1 MSDLERTPT
10 VDTPLTE
17 PEIEMMLRGFLRHDR
32 LFAEALRAGISV
44 DHFATNPLE
53 RRFFVL
59 LGSMTRLRETHGTLT
74 KTMLVHDI
82 AGMVVNG
89 AANLSIQE
97 LTQLIGDT
105 ETGAIGLIEEA
116 FDTPQLDDAKE
127 SAERNYAE
135 SILRRFLNSRLIRAS
150 LQDLLNK
157 THGDTA
163 PINIDKV
170 LDSFHQKSQRVRH
183 VGSKIENAAALPAFN
198 DSSITLPPPPDPTNI
213 PWLDAFIGGIRP
225 GDLLGVL
232 APFGGGKTTML
243 ISATV
248 RIAENYHLTGQNKMA
263 VFIGFEDGADKTK
276 HLCWSAATHI
286 ERRLFSFDETA
297 KFWEHFSTSANLKP
311 YELELPENQNG
322 KVMLGEKERWE
333 QAAEWYNKNFVY
345 LDFAHSHGNRSLGG
359 GGPAE
364 LAEALHKLQEERK
377 MEIGFIAIDYAGLM
391 IERMIASESVLATA
405 KMQESM
411 WRFIKTLPD
420 QLRRFVADE
429 FNASVLIA
437 HQLAPGDIRTYPPTK
452 FIHHHDSQGGKSFAE
467 NLHACFCL
475 GVRDVDTKVCTLNWS
490 KIRAFMPPSTTALV
504 KIHDHYVDVNLVT
517 DKYRVCSG
525 TRKILD
531 KRDQYPA
538 IDGILSE
545 PRIKP
550 DDIDTFT
557 NNFM

>member
-1 MSDLERTPT
+1 MSDMERNPL
-10 VDTPLTE
+10 VDAPLTE
-17 PEIEMMLRGFLRHDR
+17 PEIEMMLRGFLRHER
-32 LFAEALRAGISV
+32 LFTESLRAGMSA
-44 DHFATNPLE
+44 DHFATHPTE
-53 RRFFVL
+53 RRFYVL
-59 LGSMTRLRETHGTLT
+59 LGSMQRLHEQHGTLT
-74 KTMLVHDI
+74 KTMLIHDI
-82 AGMVVNG
+82 AGMVVNNT
-89 AANLSIQE
+89 ASLSLQE
-97 LTQLIGDT
+97 LTLLIGDT
-105 ETGAIGLIEEA
+105 ETNTVGLIEEA
-116 FDTPQLDDAKE
+116 FESPKLDEEKE
-127 SAERNYAE
+127 NAERNYAE

-150 LQDLLNK
+150 LQDLLNR
-157 THGDTA
+157 TQGDTA
-163 PINIDKV
+163 PVNIDKV
-170 LDSFHQKSQRVRH
+170 LDSFCQKSQRVRH
-183 VGSKIENAAALPAFN
+183 VGTKVENAAMLPVFN
-198 DSSITLPPPPDPTNI
+198 DASITLPPPPDPTNI
-213 PWLDAFIGGIRP
+213 QWIDTFIGGIRP

-248 RIAENYHLTGQNKMA
+248 RIAENYHLTNQNKLS

-286 ERRLFSFDETA
+286 ERKLFSFDETS

-311 YELELPENQNG
+311 YEFDLPENHNG
-322 KVMLGEKERWE
+322 KILLGERERWE
-333 QAAEWYNKNFVY
+333 AAAEWYNKNFVY
-345 LDFAHSHGNRSLGG
+345 LDFAHSHGNRSMGG
-359 GGPAE
+359 GGPSE

-391 IERMIASESVLATA
+391 IERMVAADNISAMA
-405 KMQESM
+405 KVQESM
-411 WRFIKTLPD
+411 WRYIKTLPD
-420 QLRRFVADE
+420 QLRRHVADQ

-504 KIHDHYVDVNLVT
+504 KIHDHYVDVNVVT
-517 DKYRVCSG
+517 DKFRVCSG

-531 KRDQYPA
+531 KRDQFPA
-538 IDGILSE
+538 IDGIASE
-545 PRIKP
+545 PRIKS
-550 DDIDTFT
+550 DDFDSFT